1 MKFSRSFYLVVAAAA
16 LLAGAAIAW
25 SIAAR
30 RDAPDEATY
39 VPKPVKITPEIE
51 LLQRYLRIDTSNP
64 PGNETAGARFLVDEL
79 LMRGIRAELI
89 ESAPG
94 RGNVY
99 ARLKG
104 RRSGEGLLLLHH
116 IDVVP
121 ASPEGWKAPP
131 FAGALWLDMLVGRGA
146 LDMKSVGIAQLEAF
160 TAVARAGRPPERDV
174 VFLAVA
180 DEETGGKL
188 GTAWLLEHR
197 PDVFE
202 GIRYALNE
210 GGVTEMDR
218 EQVSYFA
225 IETGT
230 KQFVELRAHAPA
242 RDALERAR
250 IALEPWI
257 DPFDVDAVTPELRQ
271 YFRTVAPIRRVG
283 EELFNDVDGAVEKGK
298 VWNLA
303 APYRALAQNTL
314 GVYAIEPETGGFAM
328 RVVMHNLPQADPWE
342 RIAWLRKTLAP
353 YRVTVEVRD
362 VMGPTRVSSTATP
375 FYRLLVEEARAIHKP
390 TRIGSLLLPWATND
404 SRYLR
409 ARGIHAYGI
418 WPFKVDY
425 FQTIGIHAVD
435 ERIRL
440 DWFVEGVDLT
450 RSVVDRYAFAD
461 TF

>member
-1 MKFSRSFYLVVAAAA
+1 MKFSRSFYLVTAAVV
-16 LLAGAAIAW
+16 LLAVAAIAW
-25 SIAAR
+25 SIAMR
-30 RDAPDEATY
+30 RKTPEESTY

-64 PGNETAGARFLVDEL
+64 PGNETAGARFLIDEL
-79 LMRGIRAELI
+79 QRRGIRAELI

-99 ARLKG
+99 ARVKG
-104 RRSGEGLLLLHH
+104 RRSGDGLLLLHH

-121 ASPEGWKAPP
+121 ASPEGWKVPP
-131 FAGALWLDMLVGRGA
+131 FGGELWLDMLVGRGA
-146 LDMKSVGIAQLEAF
+146 LDMKGVGIAQLEAF
-160 TAVARAGRPPERDV
+160 SEVARGGRPLERDV

-180 DEETGGKL
+180 DEETGGRF

-218 EQVSYFA
+218 EKISYFA

-230 KQFVELRAHAPA
+230 KQFVELRAHAA
-242 RDALERAR
+242 TRDALERAR
-250 IALEPWI
+250 IALEPWF
-257 DPFDVDAVTPELRQ
+257 DPFDVDAVTPELRE
-271 YFRTVAPIRRVG
+271 YFRTVAPVRRVG
-283 EELFNDVDGAVEKGK
+283 VELLGDIDAAVEGGK
-298 VWNLA
+298 IWNLA
-303 APYRALAQNTL
+303 SPYRALTQNTL
-314 GVYAIEPETGGFAM
+314 FVYAIEPEVGGFGA
-328 RVVMHNLPQADPWE
+328 RIVLHDLPQVDPWE
-342 RIAWLRKTLAP
+342 RIAWIRKTLAP

-362 VMGPTRVSSTATP
+362 VMGPARVSSTATP
-375 FYRLLVEEARAIHKP
+375 FYRMLVEEVRATHKP
-390 TRIGSLLLPWATND
+390 TRVGPLLLPWATND

-425 FQTIGIHAVD
+425 FQTLGIHAVD

-440 DWFVEGVDLT
+440 DWFVEGVELT
-450 RSVVDRYAFAD
+450 RRVVERYAFAD
-461 TF
+461 NI